1 MVNIPVFLHN
11 FWSHFYKYYLLFVV
25 SLKKNKLKIQVG
37 FDFDLIGVTS
47 AVKEYKLAWIL
58 NQCDSCDFVKSA
70 DIQIDFINLKNIT
83 ISNFSFETEHT
94 RVHLLKNRLV
104 FNNAMSD
111 QYLIP
116 ELKRFDYFVKI
127 DGVSELFKTNAI
139 LATLKNA
146 SEVQYAATLDPS
158 TLKQKENLIF

>member
-1 MVNIPVFLHN
+1 MSI
-11 FWSHFYKYYLLFVV
+11 
-25 SLKKNKLKIQVG
+25 KKNKLQTHFD
-37 FDFDLIGVTS
+37 FDFDLIGIIS

-58 NQCDSCDFVKSA
+58 NQCESCDFVKSS
-70 DIQIDFINLKNIT
+70 DIQIDFVNLKNIT
-83 ISNFSFETEHT
+83 ISNFFFETEYT
-94 RVHLLKNRLV
+94 RLFLLKNRLV
-104 FNNAMSD
+104 FNNALSD

-146 SEVQYAATLDPS
+146 SEVQYATTLDPN

>member
-1 MVNIPVFLHN
+1 MSI
-11 FWSHFYKYYLLFVV
+11 
-25 SLKKNKLKIQVG
+25 KKNKLQTHVG
-37 FDFDLIGVTS
+37 FDFDLIGIIA
-47 AVKEYKLAWIL
+47 AVREYKLAWIL
-58 NQCDSCDFVKSA
+58 NQCESCDFVKSS

-104 FNNAMSD
+104 FNNALSD

-146 SEVQYAATLDPS
+146 SEVQYATALDPN